1 MSGGSVTAKARA
13 AEPSRRAAH
22 WARYAEAYGVQTGR
36 SVGVEQSSAAAVARR
51 GLRVLIVEDESLV
64 SLSLQGVLLD
74 LGHTVSGVAPSL
86 RTALAIAAGT
96 PSDLAIVDIGLAGD
110 GGDGID
116 AAVALRTR
124 FGIPALL
131 MTGASFADVGPR
143 LHDAQPLGF
152 LTKPYTE
159 SDVATALQAALEQMS
174 PA

>member
-1 MSGGSVTAKARA
+1 MPVEPSTIAARA
-13 AEPSRRAAH
+13 
-22 WARYAEAYGVQTGR
+22 
-36 SVGVEQSSAAAVARR
+36 R

-64 SLSLQGVLLD
+64 SLFLQGVLQD
-74 LGHTVSGVAPSL
+74 LGHSVSGVAPSL

-116 AAVALRTR
+116 AAIALRTR
-124 FGIPALL
+124 CGIPALL

-143 LHDAQPLGF
+143 LQDARPLGF

-159 SDVATALQAALEQMS
+159 SDVETALQSALERMS
-174 PA
+174 TA

>member
-1 MSGGSVTAKARA
+1 MG
-13 AEPSRRAAH
+13 AAH
-22 WARYAEAYGVQTGR
+22 CARYAEAYGAEMG
-36 SVGVEQSSAAAVARR
+36 AVRV
-51 GLRVLIVEDESLV
+51 RVLIVEDESLV
-64 SLSLQGVLLD
+64 SLFLQGVLQD

-86 RTALAIAAGT
+86 RTALAIAAGA

-116 AAVALRTR
+116 AAIALRSR
-124 FGIPALL
+124 YGIPALL

-159 SDVATALQAALEQMS
+159 SDVASALQAALKQMS
-174 PA
+174 AA